1 MKVILLKDVKNLGKK
16 DDIVDVAEGYA
27 RNFLIPRK
35 LAQVATPGGIKQVEQ
50 EQKALEKRKAKE
62 RQEAM
67 EMAEKLSKTSTVLKV
82 KAGEKGKLFGSI
94 TSKDIAEALSSQ
106 HGLKIDKRKVELTEP
121 IKSLGDYEVS
131 IKLAPEIE
139 AKITV
144 KIVEG

>member
-27 RNFLIPRK
+27 RNYLIPRK
-35 LAQVATPGGIKQVEQ
+35 MAQVATPGSIKQIEQ
-50 EQKALEKRKAKE
+50 EQKALEKRKEKE
-62 RQEAM
+62 KQEAL
-67 EMAEKLSKTSTVLKV
+67 EIAKKLSKTSTVIKV

-94 TSKDIAEALSSQ
+94 TSKDIADALNQQ
-106 HGLKIDKRKVELTEP
+106 HGLKIDKRKVDLAEP

-131 IKLAPEIE
+131 VKLAPEVE
-139 AKITV
+139 AKITL